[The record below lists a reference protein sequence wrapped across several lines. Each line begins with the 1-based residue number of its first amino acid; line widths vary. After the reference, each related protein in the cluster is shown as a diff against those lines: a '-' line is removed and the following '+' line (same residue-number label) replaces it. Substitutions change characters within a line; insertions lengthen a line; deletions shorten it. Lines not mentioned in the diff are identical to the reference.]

1 MNESS
6 EALFTQIC
14 QQMAGQTLP
23 RWEALPDLDLY
34 MDQVLALVDHYLGDY
49 PGFDEKGLTASMVN
63 NYVKLKVIPAPV
75 RKRYTR
81 THLAHL
87 IIICVLKPCLSITF
101 IQQLLSCEL
110 AYIRTQEAGQAQD
123 SFAPLYDRFCD
134 IFEQSVHAV
143 AQAAATTLPAAEQNS
158 ALPQA
163 VYYAALRAQ
172 AEQAL
177 ATKYLSALFDAQKQ
191 QDKAEKTEQKGSAQR
206 RSAPEPANHDK

>member
-1 MNESS
+1 MNEASD
-6 EALFTQIC
+6 ALFNQIC
-14 QQMAGQTLP
+14 RQMAGQTLP
-23 RWEALPDLDLY
+23 RWDDLPNLDLY

-63 NYVKLKVIPAPV
+63 NYVKLKVIPAPT

-81 THLAHL
+81 THLAYL

-101 IQQLLSCEL
+101 IQQLLLCEQ
-110 AYIRTQEAGQAQD
+110 AHSEALNADGEQPC
-123 SFAPLYDRFCD
+123 FGPLYNRFCD

-143 AQAAATTLPAAEQNS
+143 AKAAGETPLSEESS

-163 VYYAALRAQ
+163 IYYAALRAQ

-177 ATKYLSALFDAQKQ
+177 ATKYLSLLFDARKKTDKTEKS
-191 QDKAEKTEQKGSAQR
+191 DKAEK
-206 RSAPEPANHDK
+206 P

>member
-1 MNESS
+1 MNEASD
-6 EALFTQIC
+6 ALFTQIC
-14 QQMAGQTLP
+14 RQMAGQTLP
-23 RWEALPDLDLY
+23 RWDDLPDLDLY
-34 MDQVLALVDHYLGDY
+34 MDQVLSLVDHYLGDY

-63 NYVKLKVIPAPV
+63 NYVKLKVVPAPV

-110 AYIRTQEAGQAQD
+110 AHAGMQEADWEQEHFGA
-123 SFAPLYDRFCD
+123 LYDRFCD

-143 AQAAATTLPAAEQNS
+143 AQAAETALPAPEQDS

-177 ATKYLSALFDAQKQ
+177 ATKYLSALFDEKRKP
-191 QDKAEKTEQKGSAQR
+191 DKPEKA
-206 RSAPEPANHDK
+206 

>member
-6 EALFTQIC
+6 DVLFTQIC
-14 QQMAGQTLP
+14 RQMAGQTLP
-23 RWEALPDLDLY
+23 RWDALPDLDLY

-63 NYVKLKVIPAPV
+63 NYVKLKVIPAPT

-81 THLAHL
+81 THLAYL
-87 IIICVLKPCLSITF
+87 IIISVLKPCLSITF
-101 IQQLLSCEL
+101 IQQLLSCE
-110 AYIRTQEAGQAQD
+110 QAHSETPNEDGEQP
-123 SFAPLYDRFCD
+123 SFGPLYNRFCD

-143 AQAAATTLPAAEQNS
+143 AKAAGETPTSEESS

-177 ATKYLSALFDAQKQ
+177 ATKYLSLLFDAPKKT
-191 QDKAEKTEQKGSAQR
+191 DKAEKS
-206 RSAPEPANHDK
+206 DKAEKA

>member
-6 EALFTQIC
+6 DVLFTQIC
-14 QQMAGQTLP
+14 RQMAGQTLP
-23 RWEALPDLDLY
+23 RWDALPDLDLY

-63 NYVKLKVIPAPV
+63 NYVKLKVIPAPT

-81 THLAHL
+81 THLAYL

-101 IQQLLSCEL
+101 IQQLLSCE
-110 AYIRTQEAGQAQD
+110 QAHSETPNEDGEQP
-123 SFAPLYDRFCD
+123 SFGPLYNRFCD

-143 AQAAATTLPAAEQNS
+143 AKDAGETPTSEESS

-177 ATKYLSALFDAQKQ
+177 ATKYLSLLFDAPKKT
-191 QDKAEKTEQKGSAQR
+191 DKAEKS
-206 RSAPEPANHDK
+206 DKAEKA